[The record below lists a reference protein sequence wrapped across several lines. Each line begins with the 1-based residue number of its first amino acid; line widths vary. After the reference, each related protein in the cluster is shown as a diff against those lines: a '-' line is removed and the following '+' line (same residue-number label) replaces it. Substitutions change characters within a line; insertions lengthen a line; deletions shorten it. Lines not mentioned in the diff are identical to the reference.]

1 MARSSCLKAFLSRRD
16 RVDALADLVKA
27 SALLKDGEE
36 KIILRVFI
44 EI

>member
-1 MARSSCLKAFLSRRD
+1 MAHIGCLKAFLSRRE

-27 SALLKDGEE
+27 SVLLKDGEE
-36 KIILRVFI
+36 QIFLRVFI